1 MYEASN
7 KAIITWNKVEENN
20 TDEIKKL
27 MNDYLEGNRFIPIE
41 EWENTIYKE
50 AIKRLFRND
59 KSPDTI
65 ISKEKFK
72 APNIINLIS
81 NAPKHIIEEFLK
93 KIKRKREE
101 NFEMSRIVYKIIMK
115 YIILMKIS
123 LKNIKDINEPDI
135 NDKKSLIE
143 YKQIENLAIY
153 VTVLQITDNNE
164 EKVKDIID
172 KLIREN
178 KNKKIEELKITNEI
192 TQLINDT
199 RNKIMKVYK
208 KDINLLELPLEKIDI
223 IIDESSK
230 KEKVKKRGNLKRK
243 I

>member
-1 MYEASN
+1 MDNKGIAKEETIVKKFGSIGITLNIAAGNLTKKDRIKIFKKYMKAKINHIIPLISINGNLETIWKEIRKTIFNNVLFKDTLPKESGTLLGISYYNIIMKPLLKLITKQKEFNNNDDYIQFLYEASK

-59 KSPDTI
+59 KIPETI
-65 ISKEKFK
+65 ISKEKLK

-93 KIKRKREE
+93 KIRRKREE

-115 YIILMKIS
+115 YII
-123 LKNIKDINEPDI
+123 
-135 NDKKSLIE
+135 
-143 YKQIENLAIY
+143 Q
-153 VTVLQITDNNE
+153 
-164 EKVKDIID
+164 
-172 KLIREN
+172 
-178 KNKKIEELKITNEI
+178 
-192 TQLINDT
+192 
-199 RNKIMKVYK
+199 
-208 KDINLLELPLEKIDI
+208 
-223 IIDESSK
+223 
-230 KEKVKKRGNLKRK
+230 
-243 I
+243 